1 MLENF
6 TNFQNDIFIGRN
18 EILRFA
24 LDDKI
29 RYYFPCS
36 FGLRS
41 KNGFFDE
48 ALTGM
53 ANTCLHPFNIPR
65 R

>member
-6 TNFQNDIFIGRN
+6 TNFQNDIFIGRT

-41 KNGFFDE
+41 KKGFLED

-53 ANTCLHPFNIPR
+53 ANTCLHPFNISR

>member
-6 TNFQNDIFIGRN
+6 TTFRMTFLLDVF